1 MSVEKE
7 NAKFVLRERRGCRG
21 DSQRRRGR
29 STTQPVC
36 VVQCPLTKNP
46 SKKEKKKKRPHKAGL
61 QRAEERSPEWGM
73 LHKMGAAAAA
83 AATET
88 PF

>member
-1 MSVEKE
+1 M
-7 NAKFVLRERRGCRG
+7 
-21 DSQRRRGR
+21 
-29 STTQPVC
+29 C
-36 VVQCPLTKNP
+36 VVQCPSTKKNP
-46 SKKEKKKKRPHKAGL
+46 SKKEKKRPHKAGL

-73 LHKMGAAAAA
+73 FHRMGAAA